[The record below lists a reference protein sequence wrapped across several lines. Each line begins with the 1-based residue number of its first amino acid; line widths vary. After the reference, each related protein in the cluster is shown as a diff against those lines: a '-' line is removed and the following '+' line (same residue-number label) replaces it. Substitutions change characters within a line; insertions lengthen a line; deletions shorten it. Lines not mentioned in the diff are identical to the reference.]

1 VKIETV
7 AHDGARVTYGF
18 DPQHAA
24 ALVAYYD
31 GLVKNGEIAAYSV
44 ITNALGIAITSVF
57 LECRQWRDKPA
68 GETYTSA
75 RLWINGRAVAYLPLQ
90 YGGLENMEDTAGL
103 YLERVGVLPGPDGY
117 RHLARRLRELGT
129 DYYTAT
135 EWRTRRET
143 WRDGE
148 SLTAEELRE
157 ELAATYYRAVA
168 I

>member
-1 VKIETV
+1 MNTET
-7 AHDGARVTYGF
+7 H
-18 DPQHAA
+18 
-24 ALVAYYD
+24 
-31 GLVKNGEIAAYSV
+31 
-44 ITNALGIAITSVF
+44 NALGVVIRSVF
-57 LECRQWRDKPA
+57 LECRQWRDKTA

-75 RLWINGRAVAYLPLQ
+75 ALWVNQRVVAYFPLQ
-90 YGGLENMEDTAGL
+90 YGGLEIMEDTAGR
-103 YLERVGVLPGPDGY
+103 YLERVGVLPGPNGY
-117 RHLARRLRELGT
+117 HLRRRMRELGV

-157 ELAATYYRAVA
+157 ELAATDYRAVT

>member
-1 VKIETV
+1 MNTET
-7 AHDGARVTYGF
+7 
-18 DPQHAA
+18 
-24 ALVAYYD
+24 
-31 GLVKNGEIAAYSV
+31 
-44 ITNALGIAITSVF
+44 TNALGVAITSVF

-90 YGGLENMEDTAGL
+90 YGGVDNMEDTVGL
-103 YLERVGVLPGPDGY
+103 YLERVGILPGPDGAY
-117 RHLARRLRELGT
+117 LRRRMRELGV
-129 DYYTAT
+129 DYYTAA

-157 ELAATYYRAVA
+157 ELTATAYRAVA
-168 I
+168 L

>member
-1 VKIETV
+1 MNNET
-7 AHDGARVTYGF
+7 
-18 DPQHAA
+18 
-24 ALVAYYD
+24 
-31 GLVKNGEIAAYSV
+31 
-44 ITNALGIAITSVF
+44 TNALGVAITSVF

-75 RLWINGRAVAYLPLQ
+75 RLWINGRAVAILPFQ
-90 YGGLENMEDTAGL
+90 YGGLDNMEDTAGL

-148 SLTAEELRE
+148 SLTREELRE
-157 ELAATYYRAVA
+157 ELTATAYRAVSL
-168 I
+168 

>member
-1 VKIETV
+1 M
-7 AHDGARVTYGF
+7 TYGY

-31 GLVKNGEIAAYSV
+31 GLVQSGEIAAYSV
-44 ITNALGIAITSVF
+44 ITNALGVAITSVF
-57 LECRQWRDKPA
+57 LECRQWRDKTA

-90 YGGLENMEDTAGL
+90 YGGVDNMEDTVGL
-103 YLERVGVLPGPDGY
+103 YLERVGVLPGPDGA
-117 RHLARRLRELGT
+117 HLRRRMRELGVE
-129 DYYTAT
+129 YYTAA

-157 ELAATYYRAVA
+157 ELTATAYRAVSL
-168 I
+168 